1 MHIFSQKH
9 SKNLAE
15 DMVRENNPKQL
26 SIQEFKT
33 PFYRGLDKNNRWVSL
48 AQVLPW
54 EEMTKIYTQ
63 SLHKTFGRPAAPTR
77 IVIGALI
84 IKHKL
89 RMSDEETIATIQ
101 ENPYLQ
107 YFIGNEEFSHKPA
120 FDPSLFVTIRKRLGD
135 EALAD
140 MNAKFI
146 SMVKTA
152 EKEQWSQSK
161 KKKRK
166 SSKASNSFAE
176 SPEEGSEK
184 SSEEP
189 THKGVLL
196 LDATVAPADIKYPT
210 DLDLLNSSR
219 EHSERLID
227 MLYEPEAGKVKPRT
241 YRRKARKDYLSLAK
255 KRKKSVKEL
264 RKGLRKQLNYL
275 KRNLHT
281 TSNLLDSYKDRK
293 IPFAYKDFKTLWVIT
308 EVYRQQKEMYDQHRH
323 KIADR
328 IVNISQPHVR
338 PIVRGKAGKDVE
350 FGAKISASV
359 IDGYTFLDRVSWDAY
374 NESSDLPLQVE
385 RYKERFGYYPAV
397 VVTDQIYGTRGNRKY
412 LKERLIRFSGKSLGR
427 PPKEAALDDAFI
439 KVRQKQRKYESRL
452 RNHIEGKFGEGK
464 RSYDLGLVKTKTAR
478 TSEAWIA
485 AVFFVMNLARW
496 LRDYFLSLFS
506 ELFSTAFRVSF
517 AFKERLSVLTWA

>member
-1 MHIFSQKH
+1 
-9 SKNLAE
+9 
-15 DMVRENNPKQL
+15 MVREDNPNQL
-26 SIQEFKT
+26 SIEDFKT
-33 PFYRGLDKNNRWVSL
+33 PFYRGLDKNNRWVRL

-54 EEMTKIYTQ
+54 EEMAKIYTQ
-63 SLHKTFGRPAAPTR
+63 SLNKTFGRPATPTR
-77 IVIGALI
+77 VVIGALI
-84 IKHKL
+84 IKHKQRL
-89 RMSDEETIATIQ
+89 SDEETIAAIQ

-107 YFIGNEEFSHKPA
+107 YFIGYEEFSHKPP
-120 FDPSLFVTIRKRLGD
+120 FDPSLFVTIRKRLGQ
-135 EALAD
+135 EALD
-140 MNAKFI
+140 EMNAKFI
-146 SMVKTA
+146 SMVKAA
-152 EKEQWSQSK
+152 EKEQASQSK

-166 SSKASNSFAE
+166 SSKPSNPSAE
-176 SPEEGSEK
+176 SPEQRAEK
-184 SSEEP
+184 SPEEP

-210 DLDLLNSSR
+210 DLDLLNASR

-227 MLYEPEAGKVKPRT
+227 MLYEPGAGKVKPRT

-281 TSNLLDSYKDRK
+281 INKLLDNHKGRK
-293 IPFAYKDFKTLWVIT
+293 TPFEYKDFKTLWVIT
-308 EVYRQQKEMYDQHRH
+308 EVYRQQKEMYDQRSH

-328 IVNISQPHVR
+328 IVSISQPHVR

-350 FGAKISASV
+350 FGAKISACL
-359 IDGYTFLDRVSWDAY
+359 IDGYTFLDKISWAAY

-385 RYKERFGYYPAV
+385 RYKERFGYYPEV
-397 VVTDQIYGTRGNRKY
+397 VVTDQIYGTRANRKY
-412 LKERLIRFSGKSLGR
+412 LKELNIRFSGKALGR
-427 PPKEAALDDAFI
+427 PRKETGLDDTVLKAQ
-439 KVRQKQRKYESRL
+439 QKQRKYESRL

-464 RSYDLGLVKTKTAR
+464 RGYDLGLVKAKTTR
-478 TSEAWIA
+478 TSEAWIS

-506 ELFSTAFRVSF
+506 DLFSAFFRVNF
-517 AFKERLSVLTWA
+517 AFKEQFALQVRYQSC